1 MTAHPRDVATQFY
14 ELLNEHASHR
24 LDSLCAQDFRG
35 HAGAGANV
43 EELKASIDGFA
54 EAFPDVRIEVRDLVC
69 EGDKVSAWL
78 TYAGTHQGQFAG
90 VPATGKKVRFA
101 AWDLMRIDGEQ
112 IVELTM
118 YCDLFTLMNQMGAL
132 ATASPA

>member
-1 MTAHPRDVATQFY
+1 
-14 ELLNEHASHR
+14 
-24 LDSLCAQDFRG
+24 LD
-35 HAGAGANV
+35 
-43 EELKASIDGFA
+43 

-118 YCDLFTLMNQMGAL
+118 YCDLFTLMNQVRAL

>member
-1 MTAHPRDVATQFY
+1 MTAHPKDVAARFY
-14 ELLNEHASHR
+14 ELLNDHASHR
-24 LDSLCAQDFRG
+24 LDPLCAPDFRG
-35 HAGAGANV
+35 HAGAGSNV
-43 EELKASIDGFA
+43 DELKASVGGFV

-78 TYAGTHQGQFAG
+78 TYTGTHQGQFAG
-90 VPATGKKVRFA
+90 VPATGKQVRFA

-112 IVELTM
+112 IAELTM
-118 YCDLFTLMNQMGAL
+118 YCDLFTLMNQVGAL